1 MRDLPNPFD
10 FESAAGAADR
20 QVADAGRSSPSPA
33 SAITFSPLG
42 VTETAPGMVRDW
54 YSGDPDSTVSLL
66 DKTRAA
72 IVFGGVAAA
81 LARSVRD
88 INSQIALRSLASYS
102 TDIPTT

>member
-1 MRDLPNPFD
+1 MTCHLPNPFD
-10 FESAAGAADR
+10 FESAAGPAGR

-54 YSGDPDSTVSLL
+54 YPDSTVSLL

-102 TDIPTT
+102 TVIPTT